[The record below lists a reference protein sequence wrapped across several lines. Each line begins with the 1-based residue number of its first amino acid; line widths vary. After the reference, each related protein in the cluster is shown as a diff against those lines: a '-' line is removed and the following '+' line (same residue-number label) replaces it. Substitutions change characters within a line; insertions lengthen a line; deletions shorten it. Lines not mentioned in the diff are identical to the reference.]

1 MSEDL
6 NALDVRPLLP
16 ARDLAV
22 SRDFYVALGWT
33 LEWEDTA
40 LVLLSLGSYSLY
52 LRRCDGEHPFEDQML
67 FVQVENALAWHS
79 LAASI
84 LPSNRF
90 PTARLHPPRTDSCG
104 TLSVLLEDP
113 AGVLIHF
120 AQAAGAGGQ

>member
-6 NALDVRPLLP
+6 NVLDVRPLLP
-16 ARDLAV
+16 ARDLAA

-33 LEWEDTA
+33 LEWEDTELA
-40 LVLLSLGSYSLY
+40 LLTLGSYSLY
-52 LRRCDGEHPFEDQML
+52 LRRCDGELPFEDQML
-67 FVQVENALAWHS
+67 FVQVENARAWHS

-90 PTARLHPPRTDSCG
+90 PGARLHSSRTDTYG

-113 AGVLIHF
+113 SGVLIHF
-120 AQAAGAGGQ
+120 AQAADAGGQ